1 VFGKGYNVL
10 PIWKDRLHAKT
21 LVTTPNSDVI
31 YAMGYLDLK
40 EAYTTRG
47 PFTGE
52 TAGRRLRPNAK
63 RGGHD
68 GRTRMIWEFTG
79 SAGRKCREAL
89 TKGRCRKGG
98 VMQQPIVVALLASIA
113 WAFVGGTALGQV
125 AGSTTIGVTVEEQK
139 VLALGWSAKKHVLGK
154 DVYNSSDEK
163 IGVVEDLIIAPDK
176 AVSYA
181 IVGTGGFLGI
191 DRHDVAIP
199 AGQLKLQGD
208 KLTLPGATKEGLK
221 ALPKFEYAK

>member
-1 VFGKGYNVL
+1 
-10 PIWKDRLHAKT
+10 
-21 LVTTPNSDVI
+21 
-31 YAMGYLDLK
+31 
-40 EAYTTRG
+40 
-47 PFTGE
+47 
-52 TAGRRLRPNAK
+52 
-63 RGGHD
+63 
-68 GRTRMIWEFTG
+68 
-79 SAGRKCREAL
+79 
-89 TKGRCRKGG
+89 
-98 VMQQPIVVALLASIA
+98 MQQPIVVALLASVA

-208 KLTLPGATKEGLK
+208 KLMLPGATKEGLK
-221 ALPKFEYAK
+221 ALPKFEYAR